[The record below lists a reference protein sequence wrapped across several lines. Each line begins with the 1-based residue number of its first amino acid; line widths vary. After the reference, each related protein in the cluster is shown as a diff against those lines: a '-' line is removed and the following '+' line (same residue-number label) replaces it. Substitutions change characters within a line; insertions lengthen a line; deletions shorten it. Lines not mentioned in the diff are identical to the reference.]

1 MEKNYSSRNA
11 YLRLAFNSQFPW
23 EDFDGQGAEAMQYSL
38 TKAQGGPSQVPNILM
53 YGGERDGV
61 LYRKE
66 YCDFEYTFQNKC
78 SIDLADFPVA
88 CGHVRV
94 DKARI
99 PDKPYVLTMGAYGM
113 PDGGDVTCE
122 KRVSRDG
129 KARAVILSSS
139 WGQIALTIYTGFEE
153 IQEKERKGLSP
164 AAEVSRLLCAVSRR
178 DRWYAYEP
186 YVMVSAVLTNKTGEA
201 WTEEELFPVKSIAF
215 TDPEGCGGYG
225 PVALTL
231 ADGRV
236 MTVDYEGMEGR
247 LMI

>member
-1 MEKNYSSRNA
+1 M
-11 YLRLAFNSQFPW
+11 
-23 EDFDGQGAEAMQYSL
+23 
-38 TKAQGGPSQVPNILM
+38 
-53 YGGERDGV
+53 
-61 LYRKE
+61 
-66 YCDFEYTFQNKC
+66 
-78 SIDLADFPVA
+78 A

-164 AAEVSRLLCAVSRR
+164 GGRGEPPALRGQPPGPLVRL
-178 DRWYAYEP
+178 
-186 YVMVSAVLTNKTGEA
+186 
-201 WTEEELFPVKSIAF
+201 
-215 TDPEGCGGYG
+215 
-225 PVALTL
+225 
-231 ADGRV
+231 
-236 MTVDYEGMEGR
+236 
-247 LMI
+247 